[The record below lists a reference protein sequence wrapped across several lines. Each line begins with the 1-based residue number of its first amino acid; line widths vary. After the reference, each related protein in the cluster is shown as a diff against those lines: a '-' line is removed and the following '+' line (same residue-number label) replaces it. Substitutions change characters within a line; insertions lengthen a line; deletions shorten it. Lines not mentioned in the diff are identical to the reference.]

1 MLEEECCDACMDTHI
16 IGCLFISE
24 LEDIALSSK

>member
-16 IGCLFISE
+16 IGRLVYIRVGGYSFEI
-24 LEDIALSSK
+24 